1 MEPKKIEILNF
12 LARKAKNEIL
22 IEEEL
27 IEQKSL
33 RDEYREEI
41 RLRFLEILENTSIQQ
56 PDGRIE
62 KIKKKET

>member
-41 RLRFLEILENTSIQQ
+41 RLRFLGILENTSIQQ
-56 PDGRIE
+56 PDGKIK

>member
-1 MEPKKIEILNF
+1 MESKKIEILNF

-41 RLRFLEILENTSIQQ
+41 RLRFLGILENTSIQQ